1 MDAAEVRKI
10 ANLARLELADAEVG
24 RFATQITAI
33 LGYFEKLREV
43 ATDGVPPASHP
54 PELKG
59 PLRPDRVE
67 AWPDPAAL
75 VALSRGAEG
84 EFFRVPR
91 VLE

>member
-10 ANLARLELADAEVG
+10 ANLARLRLDDGEVG
-24 RFATQITAI
+24 RFASQLTAI
-33 LGYFEKLREV
+33 LGYFEKLRAVE
-43 ATDGVPPASHP
+43 TEGIPPASHP

-59 PLRPDRVE
+59 PLRADQVAP
-67 AWPDPAAL
+67 WPDPAAL
-75 VALSRGAEG
+75 VQRSRGAEG

>member
-1 MDAAEVRKI
+1 MDAGEVRKI
-10 ANLARLELADAEVG
+10 ANLARLTLSDAEVG

-33 LGYFEKLREV
+33 LGYFEKLRAVPTE
-43 ATDGVPPASHP
+43 GVPPASHP

-59 PLRPDRVE
+59 PLRADAP
-67 AWPDPAAL
+67 APWPDPAAL
-75 VALSRGAEG
+75 VKLSRGAEG